1 MQLHVFYLLQYAID
15 SSFHEF
21 YTYRSKYLI
30 RKTNMQIDVSRKCVT
45 DNSEV
50 WKMAGFF
57 KKFVDKI
64 SGYSEDTDGEYDS
77 EYPGDD
83 YSPDQYNY
91 PPQTQGFNQPQEQQ
105 YKAAPF
111 QQEPRMQYAPPARS
125 ASAPKVVPIKTASPG
140 EQQLVILQPNN
151 IQSAQRVC
159 DHLRAGHTVICNIEN
174 VDAKVA
180 QRVIDFITGST
191 YAMDGNVRPIDARA
205 HSFVAVPRNVS
216 LVDKEVSAPADMDD
230 YSEPFR
236 MVR

>member
-1 MQLHVFYLLQYAID
+1 
-15 SSFHEF
+15 
-21 YTYRSKYLI
+21 
-30 RKTNMQIDVSRKCVT
+30 
-45 DNSEV
+45 
-50 WKMAGFF
+50 MAGFF
-57 KKFVDKI
+57 KRIVEKI
-64 SGYSEDTDGEYDS
+64 SGYPDDADGDYDS
-77 EYPGDD
+77 DFGYEE
-83 YSPDQYNY
+83 SAADQYGY
-91 PPQTQGFNQPQEQQ
+91 APQTQGFTQPQEQSFTS
-105 YKAAPF
+105 APY
-111 QQEPRMQYAPPARS
+111 QQEPRMQYAPPARNS
-125 ASAPKVVPIKTASPG
+125 SAPKVVPIKPAAPG

-151 IQSAQRVC
+151 ISSAQRVC

-230 YSEPFR
+230 YAEPFR

>member
-1 MQLHVFYLLQYAID
+1 
-15 SSFHEF
+15 
-21 YTYRSKYLI
+21 
-30 RKTNMQIDVSRKCVT
+30 
-45 DNSEV
+45 
-50 WKMAGFF
+50 MAGFF
-57 KKFVDKI
+57 KKIVDKI
-64 SGYSEDTDGEYDS
+64 SGYPEDADGDYDNEYYD
-77 EYPGDD
+77 ETAA
-83 YSPDQYNY
+83 DQYNY
-91 PPQTQGFNQPQEQQ
+91 AAQAQSYSQPQEQQ
-105 YKAAPF
+105 FTAAPY
-111 QQEPRMQYAPPARS
+111 QQEPRMQYAPPIRNTA
-125 ASAPKVVPIKTASPG
+125 APKVVPIKAAAPG

-191 YAMDGNVRPIDARA
+191 YAMDGNVKPIDARA

-216 LVDKEVSAPADMDD
+216 LVDKEMNAPSEMDD

>member
-1 MQLHVFYLLQYAID
+1 
-15 SSFHEF
+15 
-21 YTYRSKYLI
+21 
-30 RKTNMQIDVSRKCVT
+30 
-45 DNSEV
+45 
-50 WKMAGFF
+50 MAGFL

-64 SGYSEDTDGEYDS
+64 SGYSDDADVDYDS
-77 EYPGDD
+77 D
-83 YSPDQYNY
+83 YGYEDSAADQYGY
-91 PPQTQGFNQPQEQQ
+91 APQTQAYAQPQEQQ
-105 YKAAPF
+105 YAAAPY
-111 QQEPRMQYAPPARS
+111 QQEPRAQYTPPART
-125 ASAPKVVPIKTASPG
+125 ASAPKVVPIKSAAPG

-191 YAMDGNVRPIDARA
+191 YAMDGNVKPIDARA

-216 LVDKEVSAPADMDD
+216 LIDKEMSAPAEMDD

>member
-1 MQLHVFYLLQYAID
+1 
-15 SSFHEF
+15 
-21 YTYRSKYLI
+21 
-30 RKTNMQIDVSRKCVT
+30 
-45 DNSEV
+45 
-50 WKMAGFF
+50 MAGFF
-57 KKFVDKI
+57 KKIVDKI
-64 SGYSEDTDGEYDS
+64 SGYPEDADIDYDS
-77 EYPGDD
+77 DTVYEESYA
-83 YSPDQYNY
+83 DQYGY
-91 PPQTQGFNQPQEQQ
+91 APPTQGFSQQQEQP
-105 YKAAPF
+105 YTAPPF
-111 QQEPRMQYAPPARS
+111 QQEPRMQYTSPTRS
-125 ASAPKVVPIKTASPG
+125 APASKVVPIKTAAPG

-216 LVDKEVSAPADMDD
+216 LVDKEVSAPADMND
-230 YSEPFR
+230 YAEPFR